1 MGPSQTERRVRHHC
15 CHIAER
21 RGAASSA
28 RCAQGNATAPRQ
40 ETVPP
45 AVLTRFVPPRFPYE
59 MATPPSDRREGSRRQ
74 PGAEDPRGTSAGN
87 RNRSRKGRDAAR
99 AGVLARAAASG
110 LGRLPATRGRTGAGT
125 AAAAEGAGGRGARPG
140 GAADESRRC
149 GGRAACGG
157 AARCLPPRLRTET
170 VGCAYLLSVPKVC
183 LLSRNNAFRKQFFHE
198 GRAAGRNILRGGHA
212 SWTR

>member
-99 AGVLARAAASG
+99 AGVLARAAAVAPVSG
-110 LGRLPATRGRTGAGT
+110 GGVGPRPVTGDPG
-125 AAAAEGAGGRGARPG
+125 ENESGHGRGG
-140 GAADESRRC
+140 
-149 GGRAACGG
+149 
-157 AARCLPPRLRTET
+157 
-170 VGCAYLLSVPKVC
+170 
-183 LLSRNNAFRKQFFHE
+183 
-198 GRAAGRNILRGGHA
+198 
-212 SWTR
+212 